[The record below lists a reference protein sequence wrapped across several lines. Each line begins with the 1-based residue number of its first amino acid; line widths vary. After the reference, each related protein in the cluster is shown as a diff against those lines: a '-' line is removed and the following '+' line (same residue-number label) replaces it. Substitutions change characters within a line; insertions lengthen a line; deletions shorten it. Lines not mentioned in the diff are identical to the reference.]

1 MSHNAIKNHTTCSG
15 YNASYNFFFVLWL
28 SLSVVSFFNLLIL
41 FFFSFVQY
49 FASATLTFL
58 SGFFYARPKSASAR
72 AHIVRVPINDNLPK
86 AACDYMPTLGNMTNF
101 FRFQPINSD
110 RKQENEIDSGK
121 ERDQIRVSNNR
132 PNKLQNVDTL
142 CIPYTLKISTKNIS
156 KIYQVLKL
164 KKKHVSLQ
172 NFERAREKKT

>member
-58 SGFFYARPKSASAR
+58 SGFFYARPKSANAR

-121 ERDQIRVSNNR
+121 ERSNSCEQQQTKQIAKCGHTLYSIHS
-132 PNKLQNVDTL
+132 QNIYQKYIEDL
-142 CIPYTLKISTKNIS
+142 PSS
-156 KIYQVLKL
+156 KIKKETRFPSKFRTSE
-164 KKKHVSLQ
+164 KKK
-172 NFERAREKKT
+172 T